1 MKNRLSARTIIIL
14 IILLI
19 LLFVLAGGAVDVI
32 KRGGGFLFVPSFTP
46 SATNTSTPTETPTTT
61 ASPTTTPTLTATATY
76 TATLTATSVPTATAT
91 DEPTAT
97 LTPIPTTDVTALAGE
112 IYTEL
117 TLTSEALLL
126 LLTPSA
132 TPTLLPADLVTGLEM
147 IDPIDGKTLTYIQ
160 KKSDDDM
167 YGFWIDRNE
176 VSNREYM
183 ACIQAGSCTAPGSRL
198 LENRPYFSD
207 GYYADFPMVNVTKSQ
222 AEAYC
227 TWAGMQLMSLQD
239 WYDAVEIL
247 PSSSVNTDRVAAG
260 PRRNTPENSD
270 LVGNVWEWVSSESE
284 DGSGIISGGSWKTAS
299 QDANLLRLGR
309 MNIEQFADDVG
320 FRCVLYMYGG
330 THE

>member
-1 MKNRLSARTIIIL
+1 MKHKLSAPTIIIL
-14 IILLI
+14 ILLII
-19 LLFVLAGGAVDVI
+19 LLFVFVGGAVDVI

-46 SATNTSTPTETPTTT
+46 SATNTPTPTKTPTAT
-61 ASPTTTPTLTATATY
+61 ASPTTTPTMTATATY
-76 TATLTATSVPTATAT
+76 TATLTATSVPSATAT

-97 LTPIPTTDVTALAGE
+97 LTPIPTMDVTALAGE

-117 TLTSEALLL
+117 TLTSEAQLL

-132 TPTLLPADLVTGLEM
+132 TPTLPPADLVTGLEM
-147 IDPIDGKTLTYIQ
+147 IDPIDGKALVYIQ
-160 KKSDDDM
+160 KNEEDI
-167 YGFWIDRNE
+167 YGFWIDRSE

-183 ACIQAGSCTAPGSRL
+183 ACMQDGQCTAPGSRL
-198 LENRPYFSD
+198 LGNRPYFSD
-207 GYYADFPMVNVTKSQ
+207 GYYADYPMVNVTKSQ

-227 TWAGMQLMSLQD
+227 TWTGMQLMSLQD

-247 PSSSVNTDRVAAG
+247 PSSSVNIDQVSAG
-260 PRRNTPENSD
+260 PRHNAPENSD

-320 FRCVLYMYGG
+320 FRCVLYIYGG